1 MELKLTNQSVS
12 EDKLHG
18 AEQTIAKMGGQE
30 SVEKRLEIVYGASV
44 LEKIFSLC
52 DAFFAKLSH
61 PNEMLETEKID
72 KIIENAGTKLFRLIF
87 DFDDFD
93 IPAHEEHKNCK
104 DAVKMEHHFHV
115 RKISLKS
122 IIGVNTS
129 ARNSRLCD

>member
-1 MELKLTNQSVS
+1 MELKLKDKSVG
-12 EDKLHG
+12 EDKLQ

-115 RKISLKS
+115 RKSSIKS
-122 IIGVNTS
+122 ILNTS